1 MIIFLSI
8 QKMNSENCFL
18 TYFYSDI
25 TSPYPIFCVRGDFIS
40 MSDEKDNGRFVT
52 VSIFSM
58 LNVNR

>member
-1 MIIFLSI
+1 
-8 QKMNSENCFL
+8 MNSENCFL